1 MAALGRFVEAQS
13 RDYPSVVA
21 EIRHG
26 SKRSHWIWYIFPQIA
41 GLGRSETARFYAVS
55 TLSEAKA
62 YLAHPLLG
70 ARLRECVQLMLD
82 WQPERSVAT
91 ILGELDAVKFRSS
104 LTLFEA
110 AGGGALF
117 GRALDGFFDGQRDR
131 STLKILGQ
139 KPRSEEK

>member
-1 MAALGRFVEAQS
+1 MAALDRFVEAQS
-13 RDYPSVVA
+13 RDYPSVIA
-21 EIRHG
+21 ELRRG

-41 GLGRSETARFYAVS
+41 GLGHSETARCYAIS
-55 TLSEAKA
+55 TLSEAQA

-82 WQPERSVAT
+82 WQPERSAAT
-91 ILGELDAVKFRSS
+91 ILGELDALKFRSS

-117 GRALDGFFDGQRDR
+117 GRALDGFFDGQQDG
-131 STLKILGQ
+131 STLRILGLTPPCQ
-139 KPRSEEK
+139 KN